1 MYRSLKLVKIDYNY
15 CNYLR
20 KYDSRVSYNDGIK
33 ELRPFVGVLFMV
45 HGCEYF
51 APLSSPTEKHTT
63 MKNTLDIF
71 KIEDGK
77 YGIVNFNN
85 MIPVTN
91 DNYGCLDLNNKTNDK
106 SLNKRYN
113 LMQNQLRI
121 LTLNKKEV
129 YQKSS
134 LLYSL
139 YINNKLPINI
149 KNRCCNFPLLEE
161 KCREYNKI

>member
-1 MYRSLKLVKIDYNY
+1 
-15 CNYLR
+15 
-20 KYDSRVSYNDGIK
+20 
-33 ELRPFVGVLFMV
+33 
-45 HGCEYF
+45 
-51 APLSSPTEKHTT
+51 
-63 MKNTLDIF
+63 
-71 KIEDGK
+71 
-77 YGIVNFNN
+77 
-85 MIPVTN
+85 MIQVTN
-91 DNYGCLDLNNKTNDK
+91 NNYVCLDLNNKTNDK

-139 YINNKLPINI
+139 YINNKLPINV